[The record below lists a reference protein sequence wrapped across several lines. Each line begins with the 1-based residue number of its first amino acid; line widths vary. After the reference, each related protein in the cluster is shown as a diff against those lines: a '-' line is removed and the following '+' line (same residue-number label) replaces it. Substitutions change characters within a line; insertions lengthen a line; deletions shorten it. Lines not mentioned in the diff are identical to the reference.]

1 MCRGRI
7 SELGKAAP
15 TLLKDAEELLRQA
28 EDLMDGLECRPPQGK
43 RCFFNKFISDVAMEQ
58 PEESVMGLLETKKMC
73 CILHTI
79 VATYGRFQESLEGH
93 SLPR

>member
-28 EDLMDGLECRPPQGK
+28 EDLMDCLECRPPQGQW
-43 RCFFNKFISDVAMEQ
+43 CFFNKFISDVAMEQ
-58 PEESVMGLLETKKMC
+58 PEESVFRFLEIKNE
-73 CILHTI
+73 
-79 VATYGRFQESLEGH
+79 VYSAYNSRSL
-93 SLPR
+93 